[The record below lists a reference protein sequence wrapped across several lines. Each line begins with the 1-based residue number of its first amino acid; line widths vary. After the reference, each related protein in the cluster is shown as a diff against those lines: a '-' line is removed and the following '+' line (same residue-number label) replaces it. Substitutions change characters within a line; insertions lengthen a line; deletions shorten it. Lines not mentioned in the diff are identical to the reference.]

1 MIETLLLVVAVQL
14 AEAPLPDTRARAR
27 ANLASY
33 VVGNDYPRSAWQAG
47 EQGTVRFRLE
57 VGPDGRVANC
67 QVTGSSGSVALDE
80 ATCQIMRSRARFT
93 PARDGK
99 GNATADVFS
108 SSITWR
114 VAQTAPAETP

>member
-1 MIETLLLVVAVQL
+1 M
-14 AEAPLPDTRARAR
+14 
-27 ANLASY
+27 
-33 VVGNDYPRSAWQAG
+33 
-47 EQGTVRFRLE
+47 
-57 VGPDGRVANC
+57 
-67 QVTGSSGSVALDE
+67 ALDE